1 MSAVINDKKI
11 IISLAFGD
19 SSLKDSSKSR
29 SHLTWRVEC
38 AIWCR
43 CSDLLYIGGKTV
55 NVAKDVIEELGGE
68 RLDTYIV
75 IGPMFAQNA
84 NLCISINFIGA
95 TCLHSLLN
103 LIIDF

>member
-19 SSLKDSSKSR
+19 LGLKDSSKSR
-29 SHLTWRVEC
+29 SYFTRRVES
-38 AIWCR
+38 ANWCR
-43 CSDLLYIGGKTV
+43 CSDLVYIGGKTV

-68 RLDTYIV
+68 RIDTYIV
-75 IGPMFAQNA
+75 IGPMYAQNA
-84 NLCISINFIGA
+84 NHCISINFIGA

-103 LIIDF
+103 LIADF